1 MHPGFAGVLA
11 STRGNSLAWR
21 MIPRCQQD
29 AGSGYAVH
37 PAIRKFYPAMSEFPG
52 QTTRLFNWLGPL
64 SLTAAVVTISPLA
77 NGSRA
82 DD

>member
-1 MHPGFAGVLA
+1 
-11 STRGNSLAWR
+11 
-21 MIPRCQQD
+21 
-29 AGSGYAVH
+29 
-37 PAIRKFYPAMSEFPG
+37 MSEFPG

-77 NGSRA
+77 NGSHA